1 MKPFSSF
8 TSHFSFPLLHLFH
21 SNFLTMLPS
30 STPDSSG
37 PSAKPTIL
45 HLGTAIYLNPEIYTR
60 FLDQFNIINPPLSE
74 LSRPNFLRHLRE
86 KTWGDFNAIIRPFW
100 NTGGEM
106 GRWDRE
112 LVELLPESVKVYASA
127 GAGFDWIDTACL
139 ADYGKWI
146 PEIRRL

>member
-1 MKPFSSF
+1 MV
-8 TSHFSFPLLHLFH
+8 L
-21 SNFLTMLPS
+21 S
-30 STPDSSG
+30 STPDSAG
-37 PSAKPTIL
+37 PNAKPTIL
-45 HLGTAIYLNPEIYTR
+45 HLGDAIYLNPKIYTR
-60 FLDQFNIINPPLSE
+60 LLDQFNIINPPLSE

-86 KTWGDFNAIIRPFW
+86 KTWGNFSAIIRPFW

-139 ADYGKWI
+139 AEYGELDSRNQALGSAEPGKDWRMFREAARSFLI
-146 PEIRRL
+146 G